1 MLSYAK
7 PIKCG
12 SVNLGATVVW
22 TLGHPLANRA
32 GMTFG
37 GPFGTPLDDDLVTS
51 FGGDGSNGT
60 HVIKPFANLV
70 ATRSNGFTKD
80 IGKSKIGPI
89 GLSRVLLLRKRPPDG
104 I

>member
-1 MLSYAK
+1 
-7 PIKCG
+7 
-12 SVNLGATVVW
+12 
-22 TLGHPLANRA
+22 
-32 GMTFG
+32 MTFG

-60 HVIKPFANLV
+60 HVIKPFANLI

-89 GLSRVLLLRKRPPDG
+89 GLSLKREIISEEYVYYYYRSLNVATYRVLLLRKRPPDG